1 MLSTQYPT
9 HTDLKFIQSNTNS
22 FLLTGSLVSSL
33 THTHTHRW
41 ASFKDSGFS
50 LTCSFLCKCFIQTH
64 KSSNPATFV
73 NTHTQYCIYGPDTR
87 CESDSYHLQI
97 FPVPQIEELVSQHG
111 RVKTWGH
118 IAHTGTETI
127 THTHTQWDF
136 TLTFDMLRNQRWSYT
151 YFKLKLFQWMSF
163 WGIIRALFVKTD
175 LFKDANPLKKTPKAT
190 SWRYTFCTDLKQFIL
205 LTPSPILVNKRL
217 NLFAQSFEFLFSV
230 SHNS

>member
-1 MLSTQYPT
+1 MDLTHAVKVTLTICRSFRFHRSKSWSLSTA
-9 HTDLKFIQSNTNS
+9 
-22 FLLTGSLVSSL
+22 GSRPGGIL
-33 THTHTHRW
+33 
-41 ASFKDSGFS
+41 
-50 LTCSFLCKCFIQTH
+50 
-64 KSSNPATFV
+64 
-73 NTHTQYCIYGPDTR
+73 HTQAQR
-87 CESDSYHLQI
+87 QS
-97 FPVPQIEELVSQHG
+97 
-111 RVKTWGH
+111 
-118 IAHTGTETI
+118 
-127 THTHTQWDF
+127 HTHTQWDF

-190 SWRYTFCTDLKQFIL
+190 SWRYMFCTDLKQFIL

>member
-33 THTHTHRW
+33 THTYTHIHRW

-127 THTHTQWDF
+127 THTHTVGF
-136 TLTFDMLRNQRWSYT
+136 HFDLWHVKESEVELY
-151 YFKLKLFQWMSF
+151 LF
-163 WGIIRALFVKTD
+163 
-175 LFKDANPLKKTPKAT
+175 
-190 SWRYTFCTDLKQFIL
+190 
-205 LTPSPILVNKRL
+205 
-217 NLFAQSFEFLFSV
+217 
-230 SHNS
+230 